1 VSVRSREYRALEWR
15 DTGRQ
20 QGRISRSR
28 TARRILE
35 GMPGDGPDEQY
46 AHSPSLRA
54 PNGVLELFEKQ
65 RNVFFD
71 EITSFLKQ

>member
-1 VSVRSREYRALEWR
+1 MLVVGQVGWGKPHPTNL
-15 DTGRQ
+15 T
-20 QGRISRSR
+20 
-28 TARRILE
+28 
-35 GMPGDGPDEQY
+35 PDEQY